1 VKCVFKKRGGKKI
14 DMVRSL
20 TIKVNKTRLAKDLG
34 VSRSGLYYRRCRE
47 EIDLELKRQI
57 EAVMVDHKDYG
68 HKRIALEL
76 KMGHNRIRRIMKKYN
91 LKPYRRH
98 HQGWVKKKDLGKL
111 PTGIPNLVQ
120 LLLDQ
125 KLLVKPNQVWC
136 TDFTYIRF
144 QGKFIYL
151 ATIIDLFTRE
161 IVGINVARFHNRFL
175 VIGALEDAVIHYGI
189 VEIVHS
195 DQGSEYDSE
204 EFVAFVKIIGAK
216 ISMSEKASPWQ
227 NGHQESFFSH
237 FKLEAGDLN
246 RFNTIGELIEYIYQ
260 QVYYYNH
267 KRIHS
272 ILKMTPAEKRKRMTV

>member
-1 VKCVFKKRGGKKI
+1 MIC
-14 DMVRSL
+14 SL
-20 TIKVNKTRLAKDLG
+20 TTKVNKTKLAKDLG
-34 VSRSGLYYRRCRE
+34 VSRSSLYYKRRRE
-47 EIDLELKRQI
+47 ETDLELKRQI

-68 HKRIALEL
+68 HKRIAMDL
-76 KMGHNRIRRIMKKYN
+76 KMGHNRIRRVMKKYN

-98 HQGWVKKKDLGKL
+98 HKGWVKKKDLGK
-111 PTGIPNLVQ
+111 PATGIPNLVQ
-120 LLLDQ
+120 PLLEQ
-125 KLLVKPNQVWC
+125 KLLVKFNQVWC
-136 TDFTYIRF
+136 TDFTYIKF

-151 ATIIDLFTRE
+151 ATIIDLFNRE
-161 IVGINVARFHNRFL
+161 IVGVNISRFHNRFL
-175 VIGALEDAVIHYGI
+175 VVGALEDAVIHYGV

-204 EFVAFVKIIGAK
+204 EFIAFVKIIGAK

-227 NGHQESFFSH
+227 NGHQESFFGH

-246 RFNTIGELIEYIYQ
+246 RFKTIGELIEYIYQ

-272 ILKMTPAEKRKRMTV
+272 VLKMTPVEKRKRMTV

>member
-1 VKCVFKKRGGKKI
+1 
-14 DMVRSL
+14 MARSL
-20 TIKVNKTRLAKDLG
+20 TTKINKTKLAKDLG
-34 VSRSGLYYRRCRE
+34 VSRSSLYYQRRRE
-47 EIDLELKRQI
+47 ETDLELKRQI

-68 HKRIALEL
+68 HKRIALDL
-76 KMGHNRIRRIMKKYN
+76 KMGHNRIRRVMKKYG

-98 HQGWVKKKDLGKL
+98 LKRWVKKKDLGK
-111 PTGIPNLVQ
+111 PATGIPNLVQ
-120 LLLDQ
+120 PLLEQ
-125 KLLVKPNQVWC
+125 KLLIRPNQVWC
-136 TDFTYIRF
+136 TDFTYIKF

-161 IVGINVARFHNRFL
+161 IVGVNISRFHNRFL
-175 VIGALEDAVIHYGI
+175 VIGALEDAVIHYGT

-204 EFVAFVKIIGAK
+204 EFIAFVKIIGAK

-227 NGHQESFFSH
+227 NGHQESFFGH

-246 RFNTIGELIEYIYQ
+246 RFKTIGELIEYIYQ
-260 QVYYYNH
+260 QVYYYNN

-272 ILKMTPAEKRKRMTV
+272 ILKMAPAEKRKRMTV